1 MKTENIEKLNSLE
14 IYQKVAFEFK
24 DGWNGL
30 VYELGKDI
38 EDLCKLANCE
48 LPLIQQI
55 KEKFGTLRFY
65 YNTLNSQY
73 PKIIE
78 KSIRA
83 LVSQAENCS
92 STICEICGEF
102 GEKRVDGRL
111 YKTVC
116 KEHQGSSITVFEY
129 EEMMK
134 KHYEERRR
142 AKEEVEQNPKPKNPF
157 TLEPESCLIP
167 ALHALRS
174 KRAKARY
181 RVTLPTHVFS
191 ILKRLLPTR
200 WLDLLLC
207 RSA

>member
-83 LVSQAENCS
+83 LVSQAKIVHLLFVKYVENLVKK
-92 STICEICGEF
+92 ELM
-102 GEKRVDGRL
+102 VDFIRL
-111 YKTVC
+111 FVKSI
-116 KEHQGSSITVFEY
+116 KEVQ
-129 EEMMK
+129 
-134 KHYEERRR
+134 
-142 AKEEVEQNPKPKNPF
+142 
-157 TLEPESCLIP
+157 
-167 ALHALRS
+167 
-174 KRAKARY
+174 
-181 RVTLPTHVFS
+181 
-191 ILKRLLPTR
+191 
-200 WLDLLLC
+200 
-207 RSA
+207 